1 MNREDV
7 PVDSWKEFDQNLVSH
22 SAAHHLTAIW
32 ELLEEYGYAR
42 VSDVARLLEIT
53 RGSASIT
60 LKGLKSRGL
69 VVEDERRFLGLSELG
84 ERIARSVIAKTRLMR
99 KFFVDVLQ
107 VEASQADIDTCKI
120 EHLISN
126 HTAERVARFFRF
138 LESGEP
144 EARGFL
150 EGFRSFD
157 RACTAD
163 PESCPVCEIECLVA
177 ELTGEFT
184 PRKQRKG

>member
-1 MNREDV
+1 MDF
-7 PVDSWKEFDQNLVSH
+7 WKAFDQNPITH
-22 SAAHHLTAIW
+22 SAAHHVVAIADLID
-32 ELLEEYGYAR
+32 EFGYAR
-42 VSDVARLLEIT
+42 VSDVARLLKIT
-53 RGSASIT
+53 RGSVSVT
-60 LKGLKSRGL
+60 LKNLKSRGL
-69 VVEDERRFLGLSELG
+69 VTEDERRFLGLSEEGLKMAQAI
-84 ERIARSVIAKTRLMR
+84 RAKKRAMIRLFM
-99 KFFVDVLQ
+99 DVLGIG
-107 VEASQADIDTCKI
+107 EEQAEIDTCKI

-150 EGFRSFD
+150 DGFRSFD

-163 PESCPVCEIECLVA
+163 PASCPVCEIECLVA